1 MYGLL
6 PKTFMYN
13 NDPGIG
19 PQIGYIAEDVT
30 ELDPKFAIFCETGGP
45 PESINWN
52 TITVFMVEEM
62 KKLKDRVTQLETLLA
77 KK

>member
-1 MYGLL
+1 MS
-6 PKTFMYN
+6 FIYN
-13 NDPGIG
+13 SDPRSG
-19 PQIGYIAEDVT
+19 PQIGYIAEEVA
-30 ELDPKFAIFCETGGP
+30 ELNPKFATFCEPGGP

-62 KKLKDRVTQLETLLA
+62 KKLKDRVTQLEALIA